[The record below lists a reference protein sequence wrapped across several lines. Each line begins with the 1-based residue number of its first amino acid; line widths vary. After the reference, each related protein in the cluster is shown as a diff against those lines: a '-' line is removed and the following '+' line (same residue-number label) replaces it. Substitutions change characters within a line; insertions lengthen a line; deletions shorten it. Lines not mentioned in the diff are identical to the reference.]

1 MSFYFSSISFLL
13 CHTRVLI
20 CGRLEIK
27 KKKKTKSNL
36 VCAVNAGRSFVPVW
50 LSSVPTPVAD
60 QKLAYV

>member
-20 CGRLEIK
+20 CGRLEVK
-27 KKKKTKSNL
+27 KKITKSNL
-36 VCAVNAGRSFVPVW
+36 VCPVNAGRSFVPVW
-50 LSSVPTPVAD
+50 LSSVPTLVAD